1 MVSVRCVVVAAAR
14 VERRGLVVLVRTRVP
29 AVHRVPIER
38 EADDG
43 RMVSGVVV
51 RGVQAGAAE
60 RVPMVVVVLALAG
73 VSVALVHL
81 ATRPTVD
88 PSVVVVREHRDAVD
102 GHRHRASCR
111 QAGHIR
117 ERVLALLTCRI
128 AVLDGIDI
136 INTGVGYEVGDTI
149 TTEDG
154 QILEPVIQNGRI
166 VDAIPVDVIDGI
178 SSLPKLKINTT
189 NGFGAIIRPT
199 LDFIKVKQY
208 EKPILPSTKVIQ
220 VIDCVTSY

>member
-1 MVSVRCVVVAAAR
+1 MDDLGEGFTAPPLVTFKDSCGNGGGASGKAIIKDGKITKVVMEETGGGYLGGAVSNQISSTEGEQV
-14 VERRGLVVLVRTRVP
+14 
-29 AVHRVPIER
+29 
-38 EADDG
+38 
-43 RMVSGVVV
+43 
-51 RGVQAGAAE
+51 
-60 RVPMVVVVLALAG
+60 
-73 VSVALVHL
+73 
-81 ATRPTVD
+81 
-88 PSVVVVREHRDAVD
+88 
-102 GHRHRASCR
+102 
-111 QAGHIR
+111 
-117 ERVLALLTCRI
+117 I

-220 VIDCVTSY
+220 VIDCVTAY